1 MYYDIYLLASF
12 SHSVS
17 NDSSYHFFILLILF
31 WIKIGIHL
39 HLYNMPDLHCK
50 NCIWCGSAMLEREV
64 DSEEPHIRSVNRTS
78 EVWAFWKH
86 MNFLSRQ
93 SLDKFLW

>member
-1 MYYDIYLLASF
+1 MVYYDIYLLASF
-12 SHSVS
+12 SHSVPH
-17 NDSSYHFFILLILF
+17 DISYHFFILLVLF

-50 NCIWCGSAMLEREV
+50 NLIWCGSAMLEREL

-78 EVWAFWKH
+78 EV
-86 MNFLSRQ
+86 
-93 SLDKFLW
+93 